1 METIMIIE
9 DDRRIREELSLL
21 LSAGYTAL
29 AVTEFTEEPIKL
41 LKENHPDLDPYGYQY
56 SRRQWSK
63 SVRPDQKNIPGSGD
77 FCNRE
82 DRGNG

>member
-21 LSAGYTAL
+21 LNKRRIHSSGSDRIYRGTHKASERKPSGS
-29 AVTEFTEEPIKL
+29 
-41 LKENHPDLDPYGYQY
+41 DPYGYQY

-77 FCNRE
+77 FC
-82 DRGNG
+82 